1 MLDTHAV
8 ARSLTNAEFTPA
20 QADAI
25 TDAVRQAAEHG
36 DQVTSDPFTTGLAE
50 LRIEMAGQRA
60 EVTGQI
66 SDLAG
71 QIAEQR
77 AEVAEVRTEI
87 ATLDTRLSTQIAEV
101 RTEIG
106 ALDTR
111 LSVQIA
117 GVRTEIASLE
127 TRLIRWMVGTV
138 LATGGLTLAGS
149 LRRRKSDY
157 HMLRKGWLLTTTY
170 CAKSDPKSFY
180 GADS

>member
-8 ARSLTNAEFTPA
+8 ARSLTDAEFTPA

-25 TDAVRQAAEHG
+25 TAAVRQAAEHG
-36 DQVTSDPFTTGLAE
+36 NQVTSDQFKTGLAE
-50 LRIEMAGQRA
+50 LRTE
-60 EVTGQI
+60 
-66 SDLAG
+66 LAG

-77 AEVAEVRTEI
+77 ADVAEVRTEI
-87 ATLDTRLSTQIAEV
+87 ANLDTRLSTQIAEV

-138 LATGGLTLAGS
+138 LATGGLTFGI
-149 LRRRKSDY
+149 LRF
-157 HMLRKGWLLTTTY
+157 LG
-170 CAKSDPKSFY
+170 
-180 GADS
+180 